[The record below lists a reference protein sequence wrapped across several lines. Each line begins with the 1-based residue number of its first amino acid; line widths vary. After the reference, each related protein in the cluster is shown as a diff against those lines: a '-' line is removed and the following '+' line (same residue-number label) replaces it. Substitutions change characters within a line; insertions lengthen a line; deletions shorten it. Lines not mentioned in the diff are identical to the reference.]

1 MKLKFKTAIAALLLV
16 ASAAVGVVSRADE
29 MPKETQSYAY
39 WRGSE
44 ALDKEDYATAE
55 SWFDQELQSNP
66 KNGYAYFSKGVIS
79 WRCDKPGMALTYFD
93 KALKLI
99 PKKEKQWMGVIH
111 SCRARVYLQIADTV
125 SAYDAYAKA
134 IKFSPDDKD
143 YCRCRGDLY
152 YEQGRFDEADADYQ
166 RMLRIDPNDSYA
178 LTALGRSAMLRGYT
192 DDAILQLEKVIRLYP
207 GHGTPYRLRGE
218 IMAGQGR
225 WNEAADDYIKA
236 VGCGDNY
243 TALKIKELPEE
254 GMAVLNAKLKIMMT
268 KDSQNV
274 LWPYLAGSV
283 YYELKNYPEAIEHFK
298 KVDAIYSDASTV
310 AQIGTCYLENGDYA
324 EAVNYYTKALNMNPS
339 DVTNLCLRGD
349 ALEGLGRL
357 ADALDDR
364 DRAVEAYPDNEYPYI
379 TRAFTNMKL
388 GNYAKAI
395 EDFEIIAVLD
405 GEISKSTLYLIYF
418 GDAYR
423 LSGKMEKAREY
434 YNKVVAI
441 GLMEKTPN
449 TELPLAY
456 ASLGESDKAVAAMER
471 VFGEG
476 TDDAADNRYQ
486 EACMFVRL
494 GRKADAMASLRMAI
508 KAGYKNGAHIMTDF
522 DMAPIR
528 ETPEFKAL
536 MRECFPG
543 ITVKRV
549 KDEEKGSDEPEEN
562 TIRGV
567 VNQEVAEVP
576 FTREQ
581 GVARVKCAI
590 NDLPLYFVFDT
601 GASDVTISQ
610 VEATF
615 MLKNDYIKPSDVI
628 GSSYYVDANGDVS
641 EGTVINLKKVNF
653 GGLEL
658 DNVRASVVRNQKA
671 PLLLGQSVL
680 GRLGKIEIDN
690 PRQKIII
697 SSCSY

>member
-39 WRGSE
+39 RRGSE
-44 ALDKEDYATAE
+44 ALDNEDYATAE

-66 KNGYAYFSKGVIS
+66 KNGYAYFSKGVMS

-99 PKKEKQWMGVIH
+99 PKKEKQWMAVIH
-111 SCRARVYLQIADTV
+111 GGRAGVYLQIADTV
-125 SAYDAYAKA
+125 SAYDAYSKA
-134 IKFSPDDKD
+134 IKFSPDDKY

-207 GHGTPYRLRGE
+207 GYGTPYRLRGE

-243 TALKIKELPEE
+243 TALKIKQLPEE

-268 KDSQNV
+268 KDPQNV
-274 LWPYLAGSV
+274 LWPYLVGSV
-283 YYELKNYPEAIEHFK
+283 YYELKNYPGAIEYFK

-310 AQIGTCYLENGDYA
+310 AQIGGCYLENGDYA

-339 DVTNLCLRGD
+339 DITILCLRGD
-349 ALEGLGRL
+349 ALEGLGRI

-364 DRAVEAYPDNEYPYI
+364 NRAVEAYPDNEYPYF

-395 EDFEIIAVLD
+395 EDFEILAVLD
-405 GEISKSTLYLIYF
+405 GEISKSTLYLINF

-434 YNKVVAI
+434 YNRVVAI

-471 VFGEG
+471 VFDEG
-476 TDDAADNRYQ
+476 TDDVADNCYQ

-494 GRKADAMASLRMAI
+494 GRNADALASLKMAI
-508 KAGYKNGAHIMTDF
+508 KAGYKNGGHIMSDF

-543 ITVKRV
+543 ITVKWV

-562 TIRGV
+562 TIRGM

-628 GSSYYVDANGDVS
+628 GSSYYVDANGDVN
-641 EGTVINLKKVNF
+641 EGTVINLKRVNF
-653 GGLEL
+653 GGFEL